1 MDAVDWVIVHRGRHQ
16 KAARE
21 AGLTL
26 TALDIDNTVR
36 EFEGAWEVLV
46 PAQYAH
52 QASQEIA
59 SFRAENPADAGKKIR
74 PVPNVDS
81 GVNGVLGYLVV
92 IWGVLLLE
100 QRETFG
106 QVWRAAGRLQAGLVV
121 DGEWWRTVTAQTLHL
136 DLGHIAANSVFGAFF
151 GLFAG
156 RALGS
161 GWAWLTILI
170 AGALGNGLNAWVQPA
185 AHRAIGASTAV
196 FAALGLLAAFSWRR
210 GYYRGRGGWRR
221 SLAPVIAGIAL
232 LAYTGTG
239 DENTDVM
246 AHLTGFIAGF
256 GCGYLHGEID
266 APQRF
271 ESKSQWIAGLAALGL
286 IAVSWGAAF
295 R

>member
-1 MDAVDWVIVHRGRHQ
+1 MDGVDWVVVHRGRHQ
-16 KAARE
+16 KAARD

-26 TALDIDNTVR
+26 TAVDIDNAVR
-36 EFEGAWEVLV
+36 ETESAWEVLV
-46 PAQYAH
+46 PAQHAQ
-52 QASQEIA
+52 QASEEIA
-59 SFRAENPADAGKKIR
+59 SFQAENPVGVDKKIR
-74 PVPNVDS
+74 PVPQVDS

-106 QVWRAAGRLQAGLVV
+106 QVWRTAGRMQAGLVV
-121 DGEWWRTVTAQTLHL
+121 DGEWWRTITALTLHL

-161 GWAWLTILI
+161 GWAWLTILV
-170 AGALGNGLNAWVQPA
+170 AGALGNGLNAFLQPA
-185 AHRAIGASTAV
+185 AHRAVGASTAV

-271 ESKSQWIAGLAALGL
+271 DLRSQWIAGVTAMALVV
-286 IAVSWGAAF
+286 VSWSTAF
-295 R
+295 G